1 MALATGSRG
10 KGMLRSLQ
18 LKFLLLLLAVV
29 AISLVSTILF
39 RHFML
44 KDFNAYLEGEA
55 EDKVYLIQAD
65 LEGSYERSG
74 GWKTDI
80 QAQEAIRA
88 LMSGFEMRLTDED
101 GKLVIDTNGAIEGAS
116 PLVKRRLRALAQF
129 NVSGGAGAFVP
140 YPLFLA
146 GKQIGTLQ
154 VRQFRPVR
162 EGVFLQRSNG
172 FLMLSIAVIGGIAVL
187 MSILFSRRLTRPVKE
202 LAVAA
207 SAISRGDLQKRVA
220 VSRRDE
226 VGELAENFNFM
237 AKALETQEVLRR
249 KLIGDVAHELR
260 TPLSVMRGELEGLID
275 GLIPNDP
282 ARLQSLYEETG
293 RLRNMVDAIEEL
305 SKAEASLLSLKR
317 QWVDVRSF
325 LRNIME
331 RFRAQSQ
338 ERGVAMEL
346 TCPEGLSLNAD
357 PERLSQVILNLLANG
372 LRASSAAGSVSIRVG
387 PVEGGLEIVVTDS
400 GKGIRQEDMPF
411 IFERFYHGPGGGLG
425 IGLTI
430 VKELVEAHGASISAA
445 SVPGEGSSFR
455 ILFPPEAVH
464 NSS

>member
-1 MALATGSRG
+1 
-10 KGMLRSLQ
+10 MLRSLQ

-39 RHFML
+39 RNFML
-44 KDFNAYLEGEA
+44 RDFNAYLEGEA

-80 QAQEAIRA
+80 QAEEAIRA

-101 GKLVIDTNGAIEGAS
+101 GKLVIDTNSAIEGAS
-116 PLVKRRLRALAQF
+116 PLVKRRLQALAQF

-154 VRQFRPVR
+154 VRQLRPVR

-172 FLMLSIAVIGGIAVL
+172 FLVLSIAVIGGIAVL

-207 SAISRGDLQKRVA
+207 SAISRGDLQKRVV

-237 AKALETQEVLRR
+237 AKALETQEALRR

-282 ARLQSLYEETG
+282 ARFQSLYDETG
-293 RLRNMVDAIEEL
+293 RLGNMVDAVEEL

-317 QWVDVRSF
+317 QWVEMRPF
-325 LRNIME
+325 LQNIVE
-331 RFRAQSQ
+331 RFRVQSR

-346 TCPEGLSLNAD
+346 VCPEGLSLNAD
-357 PERLSQVILNLLANG
+357 PERLSQVVLNLLANA
-372 LRASSAAGSVSIRVG
+372 LRATPGGGSVSIRVG
-387 PVEGGLEIVVTDS
+387 PAEGGLEIVVTDT

-430 VKELVEAHGASISAA
+430 VKELVEAHGASMAAA
-445 SVPGEGSSFR
+445 SVPGEGSSFT
-455 ILFPPEAVH
+455 ILFPAEAIH

>member
-1 MALATGSRG
+1 MASATGSRERR
-10 KGMLRSLQ
+10 MLRSLQ
-18 LKFLLLLLAVV
+18 FKFLLLLLAVV
-29 AISLVSTILF
+29 AISLASTVLF
-39 RHFML
+39 RHFVIE
-44 KDFNAYLEGEA
+44 DFKAYLEGEA
-55 EDKVYLIQAD
+55 EDRVYLIQAD

-74 GWKTDI
+74 GWKTDV
-80 QAQEAIRA
+80 QTEEAIRA

-116 PLVKRRLRALAQF
+116 PLVKRRLKALAQF

-154 VRQFRPVR
+154 VRQLRPVR

-172 FLMLSIAVIGGIAVL
+172 FLVLSIVVIGGIALL

-207 SAISRGDLQKRVA
+207 SAISRGDLRKRVA

-237 AKALETQEVLRR
+237 AKALETQEALRR

-293 RLRNMVDAIEEL
+293 RLGNMVDAIEEL

-317 QWVDVRSF
+317 QWVSVRPF
-325 LRNIME
+325 LQNIVE

-338 ERGVAMEL
+338 ERGAAMEL

-357 PERLSQVILNLLANG
+357 PERLSQVILNLLANA
-372 LRASSAAGSVSIRVG
+372 LRATPGGGRVLIRVG
-387 PVEGGLEIVVTDS
+387 PAEGGLEIVVADTGS
-400 GKGIRQEDMPF
+400 GIRQEDVPL

-430 VKELVEAHGASISAA
+430 VKELVEAHGASITVRSI
-445 SVPGEGSSFR
+445 PGEGSSFT

>member
-1 MALATGSRG
+1 
-10 KGMLRSLQ
+10 
-18 LKFLLLLLAVV
+18 
-29 AISLVSTILF
+29 
-39 RHFML
+39 
-44 KDFNAYLEGEA
+44 
-55 EDKVYLIQAD
+55 
-65 LEGSYERSG
+65 
-74 GWKTDI
+74 
-80 QAQEAIRA
+80 
-88 LMSGFEMRLTDED
+88 MRLTDED

-116 PLVKRRLRALAQF
+116 PLAKRRLRALAQF
-129 NVSGGAGAFVP
+129 NVPGGAGAFVP

-146 GKQIGTLQ
+146 GKLIGTLQ
-154 VRQFRPVR
+154 VRQLRPVR

-172 FLMLSIAVIGGIAVL
+172 FLVLSIVVIGGIALL
-187 MSILFSRRLTRPVKE
+187 MSILFSRPLTRPVKE

-207 SAISRGDLQKRVA
+207 SAISRGDLRKRVA

-237 AKALETQEVLRR
+237 AKALETQEALRR

-293 RLRNMVDAIEEL
+293 RLGNMVDAIEEL

-317 QWVDVRSF
+317 QWVSVRPF
-325 LRNIME
+325 LQNIVE

-338 ERGVAMEL
+338 ERGAAMEL

-357 PERLSQVILNLLANG
+357 PERLSQVILNLLANA
-372 LRASSAAGSVSIRVG
+372 LRATPGGGRVLIRVG
-387 PVEGGLEIVVTDS
+387 PAEGGLEIDVADTGS
-400 GKGIRQEDMPF
+400 GIRQEDVPL

-430 VKELVEAHGASISAA
+430 VKELVEAHGASITVRSI
-445 SVPGEGSSFR
+445 PGEGSSFT